1 MVDYR
6 EIRVPADM
14 TVQNII
20 LQSVTI
26 AIYSAILMFAMR
38 NTIKYVF
45 RKQRY
50 KLLPVVLLYLF
61 GSLICITRIVQH
73 CVSFEY
79 L

>member
-14 TVQNII
+14 TVQNIL

-38 NTIKYVF
+38 NTIKYVI

-61 GSLICITRIVQH
+61 GSLICITRIV
-73 CVSFEY
+73 
-79 L
+79 